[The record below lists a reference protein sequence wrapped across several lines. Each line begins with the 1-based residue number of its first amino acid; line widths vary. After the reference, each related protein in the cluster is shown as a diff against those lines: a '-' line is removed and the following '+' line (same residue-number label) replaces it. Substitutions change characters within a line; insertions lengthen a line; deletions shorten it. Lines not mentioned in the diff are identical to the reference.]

1 MTVELLDPARVA
13 ELKSAPFTYAEVG
26 ATKGALPAGYRTISR
41 GVRLS
46 TGFDDAVDLL
56 FGWQAQLATGL
67 RVQASSARV
76 EPEAVVVLRLGPVQV
91 PCRVVHVIDEP
102 TRQGFAYG
110 TLPGHPVSG
119 EEAFVLER
127 HGDGTV
133 SFTVTAFSRP
143 ATLLAKLGGPVG
155 QLAQNLLTDRYLKAL
170 SR

>member
-1 MTVELLDPARVA
+1 MTVELLDPARA
-13 ELKSAPFTYAEVG
+13 AALKSAPFTYPEVG
-26 ATKGALPAGYRTISR
+26 ATNGALPAGYRTISR
-41 GVRLS
+41 SVRV
-46 TGFDDAVDLL
+46 TAGFDDTVDRL
-56 FGWQAQLATGL
+56 FGWQAQVATGL

-76 EPEAVVVLRLGPVQV
+76 EPDAVVVLRLGPIQV

-110 TLPGHPVSG
+110 TLPGHPVRG
-119 EEAFVLER
+119 EESFVLDR
-127 HGDGTV
+127 HDDGSV

-155 QLAQNLLTDRYLKAL
+155 QLAQNLLTDRYLKGL

>member
-1 MTVELLDPARVA
+1 MTVELLDPARA
-13 ELKSAPFTYAEVG
+13 AALRSAPFTYAEVG
-26 ATKGALPAGYRTISR
+26 ATSGSLPAGYRHISR
-41 GVRLS
+41 SVRLD
-46 TGFDDAVDLL
+46 TAFDDAADKLL
-56 FGWQAQLATGL
+56 GWQPQVATGL

-76 EPEAVVVLRLGPVQV
+76 EPDAVVVLRLGPLQV

-110 TLPGHPVSG
+110 TLPGHPERG
-119 EEAFVLER
+119 EEAFVLDR
-127 HGDGTV
+127 HGDGSV

-155 QLAQNLLTDRYLKAL
+155 HLVQNLMTDRYLGSL